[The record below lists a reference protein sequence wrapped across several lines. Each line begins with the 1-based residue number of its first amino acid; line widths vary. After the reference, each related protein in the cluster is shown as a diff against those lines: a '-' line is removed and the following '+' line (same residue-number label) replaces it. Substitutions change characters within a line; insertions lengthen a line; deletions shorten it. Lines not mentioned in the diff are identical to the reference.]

1 MNAGLA
7 QGFVRFGTNHEL
19 VLRALHELGNLCH
32 SDLVE
37 ELEIEARRVSVA
49 IAQLA
54 KHGFIHQHPAARQY
68 DTGRRTQ
75 AMWGLQPY
83 AGSKSLRP
91 RVPVRERTARYRA
104 SRRLRVASV
113 FHLGAAGALTT

>member
-7 QGFVRFGTNHEL
+7 QGFLRFGTNHEL

-37 ELEIEARRVSVA
+37 ELQIEPRRVSVA

-54 KHGFIHQHPAARQY
+54 RAGFIHQHPAARQY
-68 DTGRRTQ
+68 DTGRRTE
-75 AMWGLQPY
+75 AMWSLEPY
-83 AGSKSLRP
+83 KGTKSLRP
-91 RVPVRERTARYRA
+91 RVPPRDRTARYRA
-104 SRRLRVASV
+104 ARRLRVASV
-113 FHLGAAGALTT
+113 FHLGSAGASA